1 MAATP
6 AMFSVVGLTSL
17 GDQRVPS
24 GEVRLSLDLRIPIDP
39 GHGPDPGSADT
50 RGMSAS
56 RDVGWQVP
64 GLLDGRS
71 GSGTA

>member
-6 AMFSVVGLTSL
+6 AMFSVIGLTSL

-50 RGMSAS
+50 RGNVRFSGRRLA
-56 RDVGWQVP
+56 GP
-64 GLLDGRS
+64 GPARRP
-71 GSGTA
+71 